1 MIITNDDKVLTIK
14 FSDNKL
20 NKTFP
25 FKKLDTFDPS
35 LLKLW
40 IVENGYNFQFQT
52 KSKSLKIKMNVMND
66 NIIIL
71 KSNLPSFISRLKSFF
86 KS

>member
-20 NKTFP
+20 NKIFP
-25 FKKLDTFDPS
+25 FNNLDSFDPS
-35 LLKLW
+35 ILKMW
-40 IVENGYNFQFQT
+40 VTKNGYDFRFQT
-52 KSKSLKIKMNVMND
+52 KSKSLKIKMTVMSDDIVN
-66 NIIIL
+66 L
-71 KSNLPSFISRLKSFF
+71 KLNTPSLISRLKTFF